1 MSFFADLKT
10 IVSSSVKTISHSV
23 EALAEFAETLE
34 RKTKI
39 LNLYSHIKLI
49 EYQIQHPETDVK
61 GAGKATKQE
70 LLRVYNELLA
80 LAGERA
86 APEIQAKKQA
96 LLLESHQADVSAVL
110 KEIVHREKEFEL
122 MEFAFPIDEIRSK
135 ERLLQCYGNLVRLAG
150 NDVSPDIPVKY
161 EQLKTDIAFLQTK
174 RRTKQSEF
182 YPSGIKMSDVHLFD
196 GKKDGLCEYW
206 FESSVLRAR
215 CNFKAGLLHGRCQQ
229 WYEDSRLY
237 LDANYSTGK
246 VATSCSVYMRNGV
259 EVMRLVIGDQS
270 GQVFINLWDGL
281 RFGTIDTS
289 SNIFFQK
296 LAIILRL
303 LLSYKLQRSFF
314 RARKSGSDHK
324 LYVECMSLYE
334 LFGIRDG
341 DMFLEFS
348 G

>member
-23 EALAEFAETLE
+23 EALAEFTETLE

-39 LNLYSHIKLI
+39 LNLHSQIKLI
-49 EYQIQHPETDVK
+49 EYKIQHPETDVQGAAK
-61 GAGKATKQE
+61 GTKQE
-70 LLRVYNELLA
+70 LLRVCNELLA

-96 LLLESHQADVSAVL
+96 LLLEAHHADLNAVV
-110 KEIVHREKEFEL
+110 KEIVRREKEIEL
-122 MEFAFPIDEIRSK
+122 LNFAFPIDEIRSK
-135 ERLLQCYGNLVRLAG
+135 ERLLECYGNLIKLAR
-150 NDVSPDIPVKY
+150 NDVSPDVPVKY
-161 EQLKTDIAFLQTK
+161 EQLKIDIVFLQTK

-229 WYEDSRLY
+229 WYEDGRLY
-237 LDANYSTGK
+237 LDANYSAGK
-246 VATSCSVYMRNGV
+246 VATSCSVFMKNGV

-270 GQVFINLWDGL
+270 GRIFINLWNGL
-281 RFGTIDTS
+281 KFGTINTS
-289 SNIFFQK
+289 SNRFFQK
-296 LAIILRL
+296 IVIVLRL
-303 LLSYKLQRSFF
+303 LFSYKLQRSFF

-324 LYVECMSLYE
+324 LYVECMNLYE
-334 LFGIRDG
+334 LFSIRDG